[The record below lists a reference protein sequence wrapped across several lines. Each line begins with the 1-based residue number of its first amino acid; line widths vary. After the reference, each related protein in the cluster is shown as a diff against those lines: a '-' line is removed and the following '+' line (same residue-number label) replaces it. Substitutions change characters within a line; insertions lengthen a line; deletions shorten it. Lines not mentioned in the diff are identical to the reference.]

1 MARIKSCWTC
11 RLRRKKCDQGQ
22 PACQT
27 CSALN
32 IQCHYSPDRPDWMDG
47 GAKQD
52 EMARRFKAQVKQGKE
67 RHYVQVLNIGSAA
80 NAASAERCNVYP
92 DSEHCDPPVWKF
104 EGIPAVDAFQGLD
117 VDFTMIYMDQA
128 FPFLFPFYAPSMI
141 QGGRAWVLDILR
153 HNKTMFHAAMSLS
166 TYFFTL
172 VLSNENMSE
181 YQVCRQNIWTQ
192 LEGYAND
199 AIKNLQREVLAMNQ
213 QESISLV
220 QRVRAMQSIVQQMF
234 LEMVMAKTNESSMHM
249 AAAISIFEDIL
260 EANKVN
266 DRVDMTKI
274 MAQLERPSWAPLT
287 NQRPVWN
294 TEQAALHFY
303 FAVLLWADIV
313 SSTSLQVVPRLRKYY
328 PDLISHDH
336 GGTAIDGLLRMEEYV
351 GCEGW
356 ALIAIADTAALDIW
370 KQEEQRNGTLNDEA
384 LVNRK
389 EHIEGI
395 LRDGLRS
402 LDERCSTQETQSQ
415 RIFQRFY
422 RSTDPNHLVK
432 QAAATRIWAHA
443 ARIYL
448 AIVTLGWQP
457 DSPSVRESASEVL
470 GLLQELDD
478 PAILH
483 SAVWPFCVAG
493 CVADVSQEKGF
504 RDLVAAS
511 GSLRCFGRVGEALGI
526 IECVWSR
533 RGEIGEEWNMAACFG
548 IMGAPVLLL

>member
-52 EMARRFKAQVKQGKE
+52 EITRRLKVQVKQGKE
-67 RHYVQVLNIGSAA
+67 RHYVQVLNIGGAA
-80 NAASAERCNVYP
+80 NAASAERYN
-92 DSEHCDPPVWKF
+92 EHYDPPVWNF
-104 EGIPAVDAFQGLD
+104 DGISAVDAFQGLD
-117 VDFTMIYMDQA
+117 VDFTTIYIDQV
-128 FPFLFPFYAPSMI
+128 FPFLFLFYAPSMI

-153 HNKTMFHAAMSLS
+153 HHKTMFHTAMSLS

-172 VLSNENMSE
+172 VLSSENMSE

-192 LEGYAND
+192 LEGFASD
-199 AIKNLQREVLAMNQ
+199 AIKNLKTEVLAMNQ
-213 QESISLV
+213 LESISLV
-220 QRVRAMQSIVQQMF
+220 QRARAMQSITQQMF
-234 LEMVMAKTNESSMHM
+234 LGMAMAKTNESSMHL

-266 DRVDMTKI
+266 ERVDMMKI
-274 MAQLERPSWAPLT
+274 MAQLEKSSWMSLT

-294 TEQAALHFY
+294 TEQAAPGFY
-303 FAVLLWADIV
+303 FAILLWADVV

-328 PDLISHDH
+328 PDLISRDY
-336 GGTAIDGLLRMEEYV
+336 GDTTTDGLLRMEEYV

-356 ALIAIADTAALDIW
+356 TLIAIADAVALYVEM
-370 KQEEQRNGTLNDEA
+370 QEEQRNGRLNDEA
-384 LVNRK
+384 LINRK
-389 EHIEGI
+389 EHVESV
-395 LRDGLRS
+395 LRDGLRR
-402 LDERCSTQETQSQ
+402 LDERGSTQETQPR
-415 RIFQRFY
+415 RIIQSFY
-422 RSTDPNHLVK
+422 RSSDPNHLVK

-448 AIVTLGWQP
+448 AIVTLGWYP
-457 DSPSVRESASEVL
+457 DNPIVRESANEIL
-470 GLLQELDD
+470 RLLQELDD
-478 PAILH
+478 PAILR

-504 RDLVAAS
+504 RDLVMGS
-511 GSLRCFGRVGEALGI
+511 GSLRYFGRLGDALGI
-526 IECVWSR
+526 MQCLWSR
-533 RGEIGEEWNMAACFG
+533 RGELGEEWDMAACFG
-548 IMGAPVLLL
+548 MVGDPVLLL